1 MSDKQMICPDAHDI
15 IKLKYMFDDRIPA
28 KGKSGWVLIRDA
40 KTLIDKWHHE
50 LKNKVK
56 IQRMVPLEDVRAFVK
71 NLNIPEDDTW
81 PDDVRAE
88 WLKKLEDKFR
98 E

>member
-1 MSDKQMICPDAHDI
+1 MARCLGDWKMSDKMICPDARDGAEKDDEYPLTAERVSACLNACAGI
-15 IKLKYMFDDRIPA
+15 PNDKL
-28 KGKSGWVLIRDA
+28 
-40 KTLIDKWHHE
+40 T
-50 LKNKVK
+50 
-56 IQRMVPLEDVRAFVK
+56 RMVPLEDVREFVK